1 MQAQQGVSSRPNLI
15 IQSYIKHEKISQSE
29 KNKTEISDLSTK
41 GNNTVKAEQSGAGE
55 DTGSK
60 SPPGKLS
67 VTKHE
72 LHKYKRKRKFSCKIC
87 GTVAGSRK
95 EIIDHHKA
103 SHKKCYCNKCGK
115 ACNTPSTLEWHLYS
129 HHDELPFACADC
141 DAKFAFAGQLK
152 QH

>member
-41 GNNTVKAEQSGAGE
+41 GNNTVKAEQSAAGE

-72 LHKYKRKRKFSCKIC
+72 LRKYKRKRKFS
-87 GTVAGSRK
+87 
-95 EIIDHHKA
+95 
-103 SHKKCYCNKCGK
+103 
-115 ACNTPSTLEWHLYS
+115 
-129 HHDELPFACADC
+129 
-141 DAKFAFAGQLK
+141 
-152 QH
+152 